1 MHHSHLQIE
10 IKVIKVSETEK
21 DTILIFANDTENM
34 TVDAVQQMFERFYT
48 GDRARSQGGTGLGLA
63 VSRQLAEQMGG
74 VMTVESRRGRD
85 VHEGS
90 SMSQKQDA
98 EGTASENNDESGI
111 WLVFKTVFKKKLP

>member
-21 DTILIFANDTENM
+21 DTILIFANDTEN
-34 TVDAVQQMFERFYT
+34 
-48 GDRARSQGGTGLGLA
+48 
-63 VSRQLAEQMGG
+63 
-74 VMTVESRRGRD
+74 MTVESRRGRD